1 MKPIFIGLNKQ
12 LIMYKYSFYIFEI
25 GEKINII
32 INKYQSEKRKTT
44 LRIILNSM

>member
-12 LIMYKYSFYIFEI
+12 RILYKYSFYIFEI

-32 INKYQSEKRKTT
+32 VKLRKTKTT
-44 LRIILNSM
+44 LRTILNSM